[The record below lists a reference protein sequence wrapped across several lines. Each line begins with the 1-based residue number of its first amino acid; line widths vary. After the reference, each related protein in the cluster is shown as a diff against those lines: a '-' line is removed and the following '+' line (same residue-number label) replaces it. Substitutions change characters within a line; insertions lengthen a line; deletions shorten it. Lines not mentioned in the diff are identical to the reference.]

1 MTPKVAGHGQLK
13 PTTKDLF
20 PQASELRNIWEL
32 GTGHQKVASEAIL
45 PQAFVPQMGKPRP
58 RAPRQLRAPHRAP
71 FGLLDSKQSV
81 QTQKH
86 HCGPV
91 GGAARGPLPRGGG
104 WEAAAKEG
112 DRVWGSPLQPADPCA
127 QPLGGERGALRR
139 GSPGRWWSQGAP
151 AVTAEWKPDQA
162 GGKAVSRQVKGSVSP
177 QEPVPGPR
185 GSGRAQGQGSA
196 NCTGA
201 EGARGGRKREEVHST
216 GGPRGPADPKAH
228 QSFQN
233 DQSSVL
239 ENLPPAPKPTAVVW
253 RGRLGGHEC
262 GRENGEV

>member
-1 MTPKVAGHGQLK
+1 M
-13 PTTKDLF
+13 
-20 PQASELRNIWEL
+20 
-32 GTGHQKVASEAIL
+32 
-45 PQAFVPQMGKPRP
+45 
-58 RAPRQLRAPHRAP
+58 
-71 FGLLDSKQSV
+71 
-81 QTQKH
+81 
-86 HCGPV
+86 
-91 GGAARGPLPRGGG
+91 
-104 WEAAAKEG
+104 
-112 DRVWGSPLQPADPCA
+112 
-127 QPLGGERGALRR
+127 
-139 GSPGRWWSQGAP
+139 
-151 AVTAEWKPDQA
+151 TAEWKPDQA

-239 ENLPPAPKPTAVVW
+239 ENLPPRPKANSCGVERAPGGARVW
-253 RGRLGGHEC
+253 QREWGGVEQETHPQQGPSAGRWGLLAGTHPQDPSSS
-262 GRENGEV
+262 